1 MKSRLPI
8 LLLILFLLMVAFAV
22 ATRADAAPPNPKMP
36 AVLARIGKCETG
48 MNWQHSTRD
57 YATAF
62 GIHRA
67 AWQDYRKYVPNAPR
81 RPEDATPAQQVAV
94 ALAIYRHAGA
104 GWHAWGCYRHA
115 WVRG

>member
-1 MKSRLPI
+1 
-8 LLLILFLLMVAFAV
+8 
-22 ATRADAAPPNPKMP
+22 MP
-36 AVLARIGKCETG
+36 AVLARIAQCETRT
-48 MNWQHSTRD
+48 NWNHSTRD

-67 AWQDYRKYVPNAPR
+67 AWADYRRYVPGAPA
-81 RPEDATPAQQVAV
+81 RPELATPAQQVAV

-104 GWHAWGCYRHA
+104 GWYAWGCYRSYS

>member
-1 MKSRLPI
+1 MTRLHALI
-8 LLLILFLLMVAFAV
+8 LLSAFLAVLAFAI
-22 ATRADAAPPNPKMP
+22 AETARAAVEPRMP
-36 AVLARIGKCETG
+36 AVLRRIGLCETG
-48 MNWQHSTRD
+48 LRWTWSQPS

-67 AWQDYRKYVPNAPR
+67 AWQDYRRYVPGAPR

-104 GWHAWGCYRHA
+104 GWHAWGCYRHP

>member
-1 MKSRLPI
+1 MPRTLA
-8 LLLILFLLMVAFAV
+8 LTLFLTFLLALAIAV
-22 ATRADAAPPNPKMP
+22 AAKAKAAQPRMP
-36 AVLARIGKCETG
+36 DVLRRIAQCETRT
-48 MNWQHSTRD
+48 NWKHSTRD

-67 AWQDYRKYVPNAPR
+67 AWADYRRYVPEAPK
-81 RPEDATPAQQVAV
+81 RPEDATPAQQIAV

-104 GWHAWGCYRHA
+104 GWRAWGCYRQYS